1 MKPAANDLPLAT
13 LRRHWGYDSF
23 RPLQREIVDSVLD
36 GRDTLGLMPTGGG
49 KSVTFQ
55 VPGMILGGVTIVVT
69 PLISLMKDQVDNLR
83 RRRIKAACL
92 HSGMTSRERN
102 VAREHLVNG
111 NARFLYVSPERL
123 RNQTFLDDLRRI
135 KVKLIVV
142 DEAHCISQWGYDFR
156 PSYLNIGRLR
166 DVLPGIP
173 LLALTATATPEVAD
187 DICSQLR
194 MNNPRRWSMSFSRTN
209 LNYIVRRTDT
219 KIHDV
224 FHILSRTSG
233 SSIVYVRSRKRTAD
247 IAEYLNSA
255 GISASAYH
263 AGLTADHEE
272 ERQNSWIAGQTRVMV
287 ATNAFGM
294 GIDKPDVRVVIHY
307 DLPPSLEEYY
317 QEAGRAGRDGLTSYA
332 VLLTT
337 DTDRGTLRRR
347 VTETFPEREYIKKVY
362 ERICNFLHISIDEG
376 YDTIRDFDF
385 EKFCLTFHYQ
395 QRQCLAALHLLEQAG
410 YIDFSEES
418 DRRSRVMITVTREE
432 LYNAGGITEEAESA
446 LRSMLRRYPGIFT
459 DYINISETEIS
470 SASMLDEQQVYDAL
484 LELNR
489 ARLISYIPRSRTPYI
504 YFPTAREEPRYVT
517 IGKNIYEKRRDI
529 MKHRVESM
537 IDYAFNA
544 GKCREN
550 RILAYFG
557 EKKECG
563 CGRCDVCRDRNK
575 DRQKRG
581 IGGIMKRNHELAM
594 LMERTVEFLRS
605 RPRGADFRIIEHGLD
620 ANGQDIALC
629 LSQLCDEG
637 FARLENGAYILN

>member
-1 MKPAANDLPLAT
+1 MKPATTDLPLAV
-13 LRRHWGYDSF
+13 LRHHWGYDSF

-49 KSVTFQ
+49 KSITFQ
-55 VPGMILGGVTIVVT
+55 VPGLILGGVTIVVT

-83 RRRIKAACL
+83 RHRIKAVCL
-92 HSGMTSRERN
+92 HSGMTLRERN
-102 VAREHLVNG
+102 LAREHLVNG

-135 KVKLIVV
+135 KVNLIVV

-166 DVLPGIP
+166 DALPGTP

-194 MNNPRRWSMSFSRTN
+194 MKDPDRWSMSFSRTN
-209 LNYIVRRTDT
+209 LNYIVRASDT

-233 SSIVYVRSRKRTAD
+233 SSIVYVRSRKRTVD
-247 IAEYLNSA
+247 IADYLNSA
-255 GISASAYH
+255 GIPAAAYH
-263 AGLTADHEE
+263 AGLTAEHKE

-332 VLLTT
+332 VLLTA
-337 DTDRGTLRRR
+337 DADRATLRRR
-347 VTETFPEREYIKKVY
+347 VTETFPDREYIKKVY
-362 ERICNFLHISIDEG
+362 ERVCNFLHISIDEG

-395 QRQCLAALHLLEQAG
+395 PRQCLAALHLLGQAG
-410 YIDFSEES
+410 YIDFAEES

-432 LYNAGGITEEAESA
+432 LYNASGLSAEAEST
-446 LRSMLRRYPGIFT
+446 LRSMLRRYPGIFA
-459 DYINISETEIS
+459 DYITISETELS
-470 SASMLDEQQVYDAL
+470 SATMLGEQQIYDSL

-489 ARLISYIPRSRTPYI
+489 AKLISYIPRSRTPYI

-517 IGKNIYEKRRDI
+517 IGKDIYEKRRDI
-529 MKHRVESM
+529 MKRRVEAM
-537 IDYAFNA
+537 VDYAFNA
-544 GKCREN
+544 GECREN
-550 RILAYFG
+550 RMLAYFG

-563 CGRCDVCRDRNK
+563 CGRCDVCRERK
-575 DRQKRG
+575 KRKQYHGLAG
-581 IGGIMKRNHELAM
+581 IKKRNDELAS
-594 LMERTVEFLRS
+594 LMERTLEFLRS
-605 RPRGADFRIIEHGLD
+605 RPRGADFRIIEHGLEAEGAD
-620 ANGQDIALC
+620 LALC
-629 LSQLCDEG
+629 LSHLCDEG
-637 FARLENGAYILN
+637 FARLEKGAYILN